1 MLNVNEFKKRIKKWM
16 DDNPFAQETD
26 LVKYCKK
33 IIPEN
38 ELKANQWLLDQTV
51 SWYKHILLIRDK
63 NNIADHRYDK

>member
-38 ELKANQWLLDQTV
+38 ELKANQSLNEISFHQPEDNT
-51 SWYKHILLIRDK
+51 YKEYEITTDL
-63 NNIADHRYDK
+63 